1 MRSLGRDQQSQHT
14 PNHNTGLKRDF
25 SNYYSSQKHL
35 INTLKYFPLFS
46 NLIDTII
53 CYLFPL
59 LLKGYLSKLLSINS

>member
-1 MRSLGRDQQSQHT
+1 MRTLSRYQKSQHT

-53 CYLFPL
+53 CYLVPL
-59 LLKGYLSKLLSINS
+59 LLKGYIPKLLTING